1 MDHLLDLL
9 DIAAKDYPI
18 KALAPEL
25 DKGESTLRNEL
36 TQQPGYKLG
45 LTTAILIM
53 QKTHDLRALDE
64 IEAKFGRVAFR
75 IPRPESHNM
84 QPIMKLVAKL
94 SKEFAENMA
103 EMSNALLD
111 GLITEREARKCLQ
124 ENEDLI
130 KACIELK
137 AYLQQFIKARELI

>member
-1 MDHLLDLL
+1 MDHIIDLL
-9 DIAAKDYPI
+9 DIAAKDYPM

-53 QKTHDLRALDE
+53 QKTHNLRALDE
-64 IEAKFGRVAFR
+64 IEGKFGRVAFR
-75 IPRPESHNM
+75 LPRPESHNM
-84 QPIMKLVAKL
+84 HPVMQLVANL
-94 SKEFAENMA
+94 SKEFGENMS
-103 EMSNALLD
+103 EMANAIQD
-111 GLITEREARKCLQ
+111 GVITEREAKKCLQ
-124 ENEDLI
+124 ENEELM

-137 AYLQQFIKARELI
+137 AYLQQFIKSRELL